1 MRRTELRKVTI
12 MVIAVLVSV
21 AVFMAIFRDSAGV
34 SRETSAGAGTL
45 VCSKNT
51 RQSGPVIRKNDLL
64 VRAGGLL
71 FHHHEERAVHE

>member
-21 AVFMAIFRDSAGV
+21 AVFMTIYRDAAGI
-34 SRETSAGAGTL
+34 SRETSAGQGPL
-45 VCSKNT
+45 VCSENT
-51 RQSGPVIRKNDLL
+51 RQTGPVIGKNGP
-64 VRAGGLL
+64 RAGGLL